1 MKEIKVSDKL
11 RGEKR
16 KAAVERAGHR
26 VKDDDLYLIRRHNAW
41 FRAGGHGYTV
51 HLGAAG
57 IFDGS
62 IARNYLGVEGLSL
75 VPVSEVADI
84 ALHRMQEIAV
94 EIRGLVAIISGTADQ
109 PAPQSNKSREVA

>member
-11 RGEKR
+11 RGER
-16 KAAVERAGHR
+16 RRAAVERAGRR
-26 VKDDDLYLIRRHNAW
+26 VKDDGLYLIRRHNAW

-57 IFDGS
+57 VFEGG

-84 ALHRMQEIAV
+84 ALARMQEIAI
-94 EIRGLVAIISGTADQ
+94 EIRGLVAIISGAGDQ
-109 PAPQSNKSREVA
+109 EAPQSKKSREAA